1 MAQNDLTTLADVK
14 SWLGRS
20 DTNSDALIAALITRA
35 SRSICSYLQRPLL
48 LPHAVAETHDGTGG
62 NILVLKE
69 WPVLSVSSVVI
80 DGIAIP
86 QATQQTHGW
95 VLDAWNGVPPGRMQA
110 LRLRGYSFGSA
121 RPGARNVA
129 SVQVTYQAGYQ
140 IASERQTVT
149 AGEAVV
155 SAPFGPWATDEGVT
169 YANGTPLTQVAS
181 APTTGQYALDA
192 ESGTY
197 DFAAGDDGA
206 GVLISYGFVP
216 YDLADAAIELVSER
230 YKYAQ
235 RVGEKSHS
243 LGGNETVSFDT
254 TRFTP
259 LVMQLLQP
267 YRNVPP
273 L

>member
-1 MAQNDLTTLADVK
+1 MAANDLTTLADVK
-14 SWLGRS
+14 SWLGRT
-20 DTNSDALIAALITRA
+20 DTNSDALIAALVTRA

-48 LPHAVAETHDGTGG
+48 LPHTVTEVQDGTGG

-69 WPVLSVSSVVI
+69 WPVLQVASVVV

-86 QATQQTHGW
+86 QAVQQAPGW

-110 LRLRGYSFGSA
+110 LRLRGYSFGL
-121 RPGARNVA
+121 PGTRNTA
-129 SVQVTYQAGYQ
+129 TVQVTYQAGYQ
-140 IASERQTVT
+140 VASERQIVT
-149 AGEAVV
+149 AGEASVA
-155 SAPFGPWATDEGVT
+155 APFGPWATDEGVS
-169 YANGTPLTQVAS
+169 YANGTPLAQVAS
-181 APTTGQYALDA
+181 APVTGQYALDA
-192 ESGTY
+192 EAGTY

-206 GVLISYGFVP
+206 AILVSYGFVP
-216 YDLADAAIELVSER
+216 YDLADACIELVSER

-235 RVGEKSHS
+235 RVGEKTHS
-243 LGGNETVSFDT
+243 LGGNETVAFDT

-259 LVMQLLQP
+259 LVTQLLQP

>member
-1 MAQNDLTTLADVK
+1 MAANDLTTLADIK
-14 SWLGRS
+14 SWLGRT

-48 LPHAVAETHDGTGG
+48 LPHAVSEVQDGTGG
-62 NILVLKE
+62 NIMVLKE
-69 WPVLSVSSVVI
+69 WPVLSVTSVVV
-80 DGIAIP
+80 DGITIP
-86 QATQQTHGW
+86 QATQQSPGW
-95 VLDAWNGVPPGRMQA
+95 VLDPWNGVPPGRMQA
-110 LRLRGYSFGSA
+110 LRLRGYSFGL
-121 RPGARNVA
+121 PGARNIA
-129 SVQVTYQAGYQ
+129 AVQVTYQAGYQ
-140 IASERQTVT
+140 IASERQIVTV
-149 AGEAVV
+149 GEASVA
-155 SAPFGPWATDEGVT
+155 APFGPWAIDAGVT
-169 YANGTPLTQVAS
+169 YATGTPLTLVTS
-181 APTTGQYALDA
+181 APMTGQYALGA
-192 ESGTY
+192 EAGTY

-206 GVLISYGFVP
+206 AILIAYGFVP
-216 YDLADAAIELVSER
+216 YDLADACIELVSER

-235 RVGEKSHS
+235 RVGEKTHS

>member
-1 MAQNDLTTLADVK
+1 MAANDLTTLADVK
-14 SWLGRS
+14 SWLGRT
-20 DTNSDALIAALITRA
+20 DTNSDALIGALITRA

-48 LPHAVAETHDGTGG
+48 LPHSVTEIQDGTGG
-62 NILVLKE
+62 NVLLLKE
-69 WPVLSVSSVVI
+69 WPALSVTSVVV

-86 QATQQTHGW
+86 QAMQQSPGW

-110 LRLRGYSFGSA
+110 LRLRGYSYGSA
-121 RPGARNVA
+121 LPAARNVA

-140 IASERQTVT
+140 IAAERQIVT
-149 AGEAVV
+149 AGEASVA
-155 SAPFGPWATDEGVT
+155 APFGPWATDEGVT
-169 YANGTPLTQVAS
+169 TANGAALVAVTG
-181 APTTGQYALDA
+181 APMAGQYALDA
-192 ESGTY
+192 EAGTY
-197 DFAAGDDGA
+197 DFAAGDEGTA
-206 GVLISYGFVP
+206 ILISYGFVP

>member
-1 MAQNDLTTLADVK
+1 MAANDLTTLTDVK
-14 SWLGRS
+14 SWLGRT

-48 LPHAVAETHDGTGG
+48 LPHSVTEVQDGTGG

-69 WPVLSVSSVVI
+69 WPVLSVSSVSV
-80 DGIAIP
+80 DGITIP
-86 QATQQTHGW
+86 QAAQQSPGW
-95 VLDAWNGVPPGRMQA
+95 ILDAWNSVPPGRMQA

-121 RPGARNVA
+121 ARNVA
-129 SVQVTYQAGYQ
+129 TVQVTYQAGYQ
-140 IASERQTVT
+140 IASERQIVT
-149 AGEAVV
+149 AGEASVA
-155 SAPFGPWATDEGVT
+155 APFGPWASDAGVA
-169 YANGTPLTQVAS
+169 YANGTPLVAVTG
-181 APTTGQYALDA
+181 APMAGQYALDA
-192 ESGTY
+192 EAGTY

-206 GVLISYGFVP
+206 AVLISYGFVP
-216 YDLADAAIELVSER
+216 YDLADACIELVSER

-235 RVGEKSHS
+235 RVGEKTHS

>member
-1 MAQNDLTTLADVK
+1 MTANDLTTLADVK
-14 SWLGRS
+14 SWLGRT
-20 DTNSDALIAALITRA
+20 DTNSDTLIAALITRA

-48 LPHAVAETHDGTGG
+48 LPHSVSEVHDGTGG

-86 QATQQTHGW
+86 QAAQQSHGW

-110 LRLRGYSFGSA
+110 LRLRGYAFGSGS
-121 RPGARNVA
+121 PGARNAA

-140 IASERQTVT
+140 IASERQIVT
-149 AGEAVV
+149 AGEASVA
-155 SAPFGPWATDEGVT
+155 APFGPWASDSGVT
-169 YANGTPLTQVAS
+169 YANGMPLVAVTG

-192 ESGTY
+192 EAGTY

-206 GVLISYGFVP
+206 VVLISYGFVP
-216 YDLADAAIELVSER
+216 YDLADACIELVSER

-235 RVGEKSHS
+235 RVGEKTHS

-267 YRNVPP
+267 YRCVPP

>member
-1 MAQNDLTTLADVK
+1 MAEAQ
-14 SWLGRS
+14 
-20 DTNSDALIAALITRA
+20 
-35 SRSICSYLQRPLL
+35 
-48 LPHAVAETHDGTGG
+48 DGSGG

-69 WPVLSVSSVVI
+69 WPVLSVTSVVV
-80 DGIAIP
+80 DGITIP
-86 QATQQTHGW
+86 QATQQSPGW
-95 VLDAWNGVPPGRMQA
+95 ILDAWNGVPPGRMQA

-121 RPGARNVA
+121 LPGARNVA
-129 SVQVTYQAGYQ
+129 SVQMTYQAGYQ
-140 IASERQTVT
+140 IASERQIVT
-149 AGEAVV
+149 AGEA
-155 SAPFGPWATDEGVT
+155 SAAAPFGPWATDAGVT
-169 YANGTPLTQVAS
+169 YANGTALTQVAS

-192 ESGTY
+192 EAGTY

-206 GVLISYGFVP
+206 AILISYGFVP
-216 YDLADAAIELVSER
+216 YDLADACIELVSER

-235 RVGEKSHS
+235 RVGEKTHS

-259 LVMQLLQP
+259 LVTQLLQP